1 MEKIAVGPGVAED
14 VLDLDMPPGEMV
26 NRVAKAKGV
35 RAQDLLVCILDRPR
49 HTEMIV
55 SVRKAG
61 ARIALIQDGDV
72 SAVMATADRSSG
84 IDLYM
89 GTGGA
94 PEGVLAA
101 AALQCIGGRMLGRLV
116 FRTDDERA
124 RAEKM
129 GITDFRRIYDTDD
142 LAKPGN
148 VMFAATGVTDGTMLK
163 GVRRFP
169 GGAMTHSIVMRS
181 KSGTIRRIE
190 ATHDFTRKH
199 MK

>member
-1 MEKIAVGPGVAED
+1 VA
-14 VLDLDMPPGEMV
+14 
-26 NRVAKAKGV
+26 AAKGV

-49 HTEMIV
+49 HAELIV
-55 SVRKAG
+55 SVRKSG

-72 SAVMATADRSSG
+72 SAVMATADKSSG

-101 AALQCIGGRMLGRLV
+101 AALQCTGGRMLGRLV
-116 FRTDDERA
+116 FRNNDEIA
-124 RAEKM
+124 RAEKW
-129 GITDFRRIYDTDD
+129 GIRDLRMIYDTDD

-148 VMFAATGVTDGTMLK
+148 VMFAATGVTDGTILK

-169 GGAMTHSIVMRS
+169 GGAVTHSIVMRS

-190 ATHDFTRKH
+190 AHHDFTRKIN
-199 MK
+199 M